1 MGRPNALPGM
11 WTVDAAQQRWNAMA
25 ATINKMTM
33 VSGGGNSRLPMVEVS
48 RPARSDADHSDARSR

>member
-1 MGRPNALPGM
+1 
-11 WTVDAAQQRWNAMA
+11 MA